1 MPFSV
6 AENAEENIQAE
17 FVTKNVSPE
26 FTPLKPYL
34 AASIPCETKRGC
46 KSVGEISEYDVSE
59 NESEEFF
66 SLTDAYRQVMSAS
79 LTDFDCFAKVSQKK
93 KFKFDD

>member
-1 MPFSV
+1 MAFSV
-6 AENAEENIQAE
+6 AENPEENVQTE
-17 FVTKNVSPE
+17 FVTQNVSPE

-34 AASIPCETKRGC
+34 VASIPCETKRGC
-46 KSVGEISEYDVSE
+46 KSVDEISEHEVSK
-59 NESEEFF
+59 NESEEVL

-93 KFKFDD
+93 KFKFND